1 MDNPIRPPEE
11 ILAYRSLRRVLA
23 SKPKALW
30 TVSPADSVLTAL
42 QIMAEKDIGLLV
54 VMERDKLVGV
64 LSERDCARRVLLA
77 KKSPESTLV
86 ADIMVRNVVTID
98 ADHTFADCLR
108 LMQVRSHQD
117 IERIRRIVESILSP
131 VRRKVHV
138 IVNYDNFSIY
148 PDILDEYSAMVRD
161 LADRFYSGGTRYSTS
176 GFLRSKLGDALGR
189 RALAPHIYESADE
202 ATAHLRELES
212 KVAS

>member
-23 SKPKALW
+23 SKSKALW
-30 TVSPADSVLTAL
+30 TVSPTDNVYTAL

-54 VMERDKLVGV
+54 VMERDKLIGV

-108 LMQVRSHQD
+108 LMHQHG
-117 IERIRRIVESILSP
+117 IRHLLVVEHGQAIAVVSI
-131 VRRKVHV
+131 
-138 IVNYDNFSIY
+138 
-148 PDILDEYSAMVRD
+148 RD
-161 LADRFYSGGTRYSTS
+161 LLS
-176 GFLRSKLGDALGR
+176 
-189 RALAPHIYESADE
+189 E
-202 ATAHLRELES
+202 AVRHNAKIIEELERERLTIFTS
-212 KVAS
+212 TV